1 MKKNN
6 IFSLI
11 LLLLL
16 ACFSTS
22 FAQKQTPPEGGQPKD
37 FQLPE
42 KKESKLDNGM
52 GYTLVPY
59 GAVPKVQVS
68 LIVKTG
74 NIHENSDQVWLAD
87 FVGDLMKEGTEN
99 NNSKELSVKMAR
111 MGGELNISVGS
122 NFTTLSAN
130 VLSEFAPELIRLIA
144 EVVQNP
150 AFPESEAERLKND
163 LKRQLSVQSNTPQAM
178 ASSRFFA
185 LMYPGHPYG
194 RIFPTQ
200 EMIDNF
206 TIEQA
211 RNFYNENFGAQRSVL
226 YVAGKFN
233 ESEAEQ
239 AIQESFRDWKEGPA
253 PYYPK
258 AQQPQSGQ
266 EVAVIDRANAP
277 QSTLLFGLPV
287 VDPSHPDYVAL
298 QVSNALLGGSFSSR
312 ITSNIREDKGYT
324 YSPYSTVN
332 SGKGSA
338 IWYEQADVTTE
349 HTQASIQEITN
360 EITRLQQ
367 EAPAEEELEG
377 IQNYQAGVFVL
388 QNSTPSGIIGQL
400 NFLDLHDLPE
410 SYLTNYV
417 QNVYS
422 ITPEKVQ
429 EITQKYI
436 KPERMTL
443 VLVGDKAQIEQQL
456 DPETLKKF

>member
-1 MKKNN
+1 MKNKN

-16 ACFSTS
+16 GCFSTGY
-22 FAQKQTPPEGGQPKD
+22 AQKQTPPEGGQPKD
-37 FQLPE
+37 FTLPE
-42 KKESKLDNGM
+42 KKENKLDNGF

-59 GAVPKVQVS
+59 GAIPKVQVS
-68 LIVKTG
+68 LIIKTG
-74 NIHENSDQVWLAD
+74 NIHESADQVWLAD
-87 FVGDLMKEGTEN
+87 FTGDLMKEGTV
-99 NNSKELSVKMAR
+99 NSNGKELSVRMAR
-111 MGGELNISVGS
+111 MGGELNINVGS
-122 NFTTLSAN
+122 NSTTLSGN
-130 VLSEFAPELIRLIA
+130 VLSEFAPDLIRLIA
-144 EVVQNP
+144 EVVQHP
-150 AFPESEAERLKND
+150 AFPESEAGRLKND

-178 ASSRFFA
+178 ARSRFFA

-200 EMIDNF
+200 EIIDNF
-206 TIEQA
+206 TVEQA
-211 RNFYNENFGAQRSVL
+211 RRFYDENFGAQRSVL

-233 ESEAEQ
+233 ESEAEN
-239 AIQESFRDWKEGPA
+239 AIRESFRDWKQGPA
-253 PYYPK
+253 PHYPK

-266 EVAVIDRANAP
+266 EVAVIDRPNAP

-287 VDPSHPDYVAL
+287 VDPSHPDYLAL

-324 YSPYSTVN
+324 YSPFSTVN
-332 SGKGSA
+332 SEKGAA

-349 HTQASIQEITN
+349 HTQASLREITN
-360 EITRLQQ
+360 EIKRLQQ
-367 EAPAEEELEG
+367 EAPSEDELEG

-388 QNSTPSGIIGQL
+388 QNSSPSGIIGQL
-400 NFLDLHDLPE
+400 NFLDLHELPE

-436 KPERMTL
+436 RPERMTL
-443 VLVGDKAQIEQQL
+443 VLVGDKEQIEQQL
-456 DPETLKKF
+456 DPEALQKF